1 VPGDARVHSPCDRPH
16 ALPGD
21 CACIEFDRGAR
32 SGTRGGRLRAEV
44 SPTTCAG
51 TRQIESKEHVV
62 RVEERRQRARRS
74 EAAISVVVEVKS
86 DEFDLEQRSEVEVL
100 RTNVADSQDQ
110 LRRARVRLERA
121 ERRVRNLEV
130 AVESWSLLLA
140 QYERALDH
148 RPDVAARDEIR
159 LP

>member
-1 VPGDARVHSPCDRPH
+1 
-16 ALPGD
+16 
-21 CACIEFDRGAR
+21 
-32 SGTRGGRLRAEV
+32 
-44 SPTTCAG
+44 
-51 TRQIESKEHVV
+51 
-62 RVEERRQRARRS
+62 
-74 EAAISVVVEVKS
+74 VVVEVKS